1 MEELV
6 RVVFP
11 LLHRNCLIEL
21 LVTPVKMIN
30 NWPSFSFKIYINVAF
45 NCAVRSKSFAFHLL
59 SNN

>member
-6 RVVFP
+6 GIMLH
-11 LLHRNCLIEL
+11 LLHRVCFTEI

-30 NWPSFSFKIYINVAF
+30 NWPSFSFQIYINVAF
-45 NCAVRSKSFAFHLL
+45 NCAVSSKSFALHFL